1 MGKGQQKPTHTPVYI
16 PQSNPIMMKP
26 QTDQSM
32 IELIKYLRESEE
44 KKTAIAQKEPNEL
57 EKVKKDITPEDK
69 QVYFSTV
76 DNKTVLNPTGIAEKL
91 KFDTLIGHTPSS
103 QYIVPANMRASAG
116 PYNPMSFY
124 DSLKQRADLLGG
136 NPATGQLSLS
146 TNAPIQI
153 SQPAATSILRH
164 VSHTSNS
171 QLTDL
176 LRSRIPP
183 PPEPQPPPQTPPAPI
198 PEPELAPQPIEE
210 TKEETILEETKEDD
224 EFFDIPEDEQ
234 QSEPEP
240 EVEQQGPP
248 LEVIDNTPTEAQQL
262 IGMDNTTTPTA
273 QRPIADISP
282 PVHLEDIVGEK
293 NRSCTSR
300 RSIAIDAKSI
310 KSSKINR
317 SRRRRRKYK

>member
-1 MGKGQQKPTHTPVYI
+1 
-16 PQSNPIMMKP
+16 
-26 QTDQSM
+26 
-32 IELIKYLRESEE
+32 
-44 KKTAIAQKEPNEL
+44 
-57 EKVKKDITPEDK
+57 
-69 QVYFSTV
+69 
-76 DNKTVLNPTGIAEKL
+76 
-91 KFDTLIGHTPSS
+91 
-103 QYIVPANMRASAG
+103 MRASAG

-176 LRSRIPP
+176 LRSRITP

-262 IGMDNTTTPTA
+262 IGMDNTTTPTS

-300 RSIAIDAKSI
+300 RSFAIDTKSI
-310 KSSKINR
+310 ESSKIHR